1 MPHKPAS
8 ERGTAPKQEA
18 NAVPVEPTELS
29 PAELDRVSGGGLKK
43 LPGKRNPPTITLK

>member
-1 MPHKPAS
+1 MPHKPAP

-18 NAVPVEPTELS
+18 NPVPVERTELS

-43 LPGKRNPPTITLK
+43 LPGKRTPPTLMLK